1 MGLLDFLK
9 KKKKLSKSNDDA
21 DYIKNNWRKLVPYW
35 GAIIAGDEM
44 LEDGTKFDSH
54 VIYNPKLLRY
64 EKRYLELSSI
74 MAAKSTKD
82 KNLIENVR
90 TCYMYFA
97 NFDESVKAK
106 HKTSTSKITDL
117 VMGEK
122 NQEKLIKKLA
132 AMDYDEEKA
141 KKENSFLNEQYLNYI
156 KKFDEIV
163 KKS

>member
-1 MGLLDFLK
+1 
-9 KKKKLSKSNDDA
+9 
-21 DYIKNNWRKLVPYW
+21 
-35 GAIIAGDEM
+35 
-44 LEDGTKFDSH
+44 
-54 VIYNPKLLRY
+54 
-64 EKRYLELSSI
+64 
-74 MAAKSTKD
+74 
-82 KNLIENVR
+82 
-90 TCYMYFA
+90 MYFA

-106 HKTSTSKITDL
+106 HKTSTSKITNL